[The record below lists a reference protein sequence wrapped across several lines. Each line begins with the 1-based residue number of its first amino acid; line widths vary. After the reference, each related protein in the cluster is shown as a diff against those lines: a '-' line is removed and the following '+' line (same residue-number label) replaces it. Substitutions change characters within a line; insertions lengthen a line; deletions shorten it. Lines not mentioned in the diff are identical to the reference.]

1 MLHTEMTVMSRTSQ
15 TVFGTDIAKGEKVI
29 LHPNIM
35 QERAGVVS
43 VYSVRVASGLLTPI
57 TVKAT
62 EKYTAQFIDLI
73 DPKAFDFLDAV
84 DLALLNIKSE
94 ETYFGKATK
103 NQDGIWVLGWGES
116 ENVSSGRRIQEGDA
130 TNLQAA
136 HVALVRSVN
145 IASIHVDVLTKGRF
159 KGDTAAQAALVSL
172 SHSMGSGSFMR
183 SQILRLILDGK
194 KKREIEPEFHRLGG
208 NRGQFTYR
216 RQRESA
222 LFLLNP

>member
-94 ETYFGKATK
+94 EEYFGKAAK

-116 ENVSSGRRIQEGDA
+116 ENVASGRKIQEGDT

-145 IASIHVDVLTKGRF
+145 AASIHVDVLTKGRF

-172 SHSMGSGSFMR
+172 AHSMGSGSFMR

-194 KKREIEPEFHRLGG
+194 PKREIEPDFHRLGG